1 MGEIMATNANT
12 PQGFRHIAQ
21 GCPRSGLPWVNSLTA
36 VLPQRGC
43 VIRAA
48 AMTEPF
54 QGSYGRG
61 DGVPRVARCRVQP
74 WAMRHNPVGVELS
87 HIVSFVLTCLCV
99 FVSTTLLV
107 VGPAIAQ
114 EPQIA
119 KPAVAPPVIP
129 NPDIAAR
136 PTIILPYDDPKEPL
150 AAERVYL
157 PHAKFVEL
165 WNAAHPESRVAPP
178 APQEGLVAEALVVV
192 APNKKVDGAD
202 ATAKVTARVT
212 LFSFRKQQIVLPVPL
227 RLASISDAKLDD
239 ASASIVVLGEGAAAR
254 LHVVIDKPGLHV
266 LDLTAEVPVNQ
277 QGPAGQL
284 VIGVDPL
291 PSGRLLFVPPV
302 EDVTFRVNGA
312 SNLYRAR
319 SGKVA
324 FDNNPKRERG
334 SGAIGGKGQSK
345 ADDDSPSL
353 TLRVGAPEG
362 DNNYFE
368 VPISAGGDVRLAW
381 QPKQAA
387 GAVDAIVQA
396 DSTTA
401 VGVEDAGVRIASGW
415 AFKVPRGAINDLSF
429 SLPKELK
436 VRSISGPDVGGWELG
451 ENVDGRV
458 LRVFLR
464 RAVNDQTSLTF
475 DLFVETRVG
484 DEPVSI
490 AVPAFAPLQ
499 VSRDFGVIG
508 LFAAPQFA
516 LKNIATKGL
525 TQINAAA
532 FQGPGTTAQPL
543 SAFRY
548 TARPFDVSFSAQ
560 RRAPESTGFAEHA
573 LVVERRKVRMSSRL
587 RWELVGALRSSVS
600 VQLPAMWLPVDVDAT
615 ALQDWH
621 IDPTTNVLTV
631 EFTEPRIGAVEV
643 VLQGNVAKEPED
655 SIAEISVPTPLELS
669 KLVTQAAAWF
679 DPAYQAT
686 VNASNGWK
694 TTDPEHCSEELRN
707 KLSRPAKFVFT
718 SNVLKPE
725 VLAFDLARAVPKLS
739 ADAVSLVTVSDTAV
753 DYSLALQW
761 KIAEAAAD
769 TFTFTTPDWLAGKLD
784 FQGAAIRQTSFV
796 SAGAGTGRTRWT
808 VTLQDPVGTRYFL
821 LATAT
826 LPPPEKREV
835 VAPTIAFER
844 HVAAEGDAAAVPNAD
859 GQEASPFAPLDVQRQ
874 YVVAINI
881 SSNQLA
887 PVGELGEAVQRD
899 ELPIVVDQRLV
910 DQATAVLRVRNQAAG
925 VGDQQAAAVAP
936 RWGLK
941 SFAAQA
947 GAPAS
952 VNLAD
957 LTTVLAADGTWRM
970 QCVYTIKNRSRQF
983 LALQL
988 PEKSQA
994 LSVFVADQPARL
1006 VELKRNLKSQISNLK
1021 SQTYQLIA
1029 LPKTSEADLSFQ
1041 VKLVLSGRLSSALPR
1056 GLKLASQEIDLPTP
1070 MIVSLSDDKEYGIP
1084 VARTLWAVH
1093 VPQDWT
1099 AKPLNNAV
1107 KNNLTNQAADT
1118 AAVAY
1123 QTAWLQEANEL
1134 MRVVEGTNYRSSQR
1148 LQAKNNLKQIGLAL
1162 HNYHEQFGRAGQPQS
1177 EEGRKLSV
1185 ALRDFEAKNDDLE
1198 RRVVIENFDG
1208 TTNFY
1213 VAKDQQQAARASAER
1228 AKGNPNANADVFFDQ
1243 LNSNGE
1249 TFQRQVVIDN
1259 DRALLFGNSAI
1270 VSNGEDRN
1278 GNGTLDA
1285 GEDTN
1290 GDGVLNLG
1298 DLSFSANNG
1307 IVANDGAIKF
1317 KFNVVAEGAKPGDSK
1332 PSQGFGGR
1340 GSGSRQSVVS
1350 KGLTEED
1357 RASRRKQAVDQLGD
1371 LNRAVDNEK
1380 QLQQQAQSAN
1390 QQGQSPIGN
1399 APRSNSVQVFNG
1411 TQTPQ
1416 NAAGLGGF
1424 NVNAMGNGPNANPSL
1439 SKDGLDL
1446 SNRRSGRYA
1455 APQGGGNMGGGGFG
1469 GNGPT
1474 RGRLSFGVGV
1484 NSNSGVVNEI
1494 VLEANNFDIT
1504 REQVELE
1511 HVPFPGWTQAGG
1523 LSLPIE
1529 IQREGNVLRFSRAS
1543 GSPRL
1548 ALTVR
1553 PNESDKLGL
1562 GFVWTA
1568 VWIAIAVW
1576 LLRLITGSSSG
1587 FPCRQMAGG
1596 LIALGLLGMFFLPRP
1611 LSEASFLTFA
1621 IAAIVLSIGVLRRRR
1636 QNAAA

>member
-1 MGEIMATNANT
+1 MNDKMDEEPMSVRGGLLRFIPKGWQKVAGGRSAAQPPGSGRLTPEHPGGMPEERTSRRTSTNVLASLQDANNSVKRFPGVSAMLRPPATFCHPFGMKTILCHA
-12 PQGFRHIAQ
+12 
-21 GCPRSGLPWVNSLTA
+21 GL
-36 VLPQRGC
+36 
-43 VIRAA
+43 
-48 AMTEPF
+48 
-54 QGSYGRG
+54 
-61 DGVPRVARCRVQP
+61 
-74 WAMRHNPVGVELS
+74 
-87 HIVSFVLTCLCV
+87 CL
-99 FVSTTLLV
+99 FALLV
-107 VGPAIAQ
+107 INSVIAQ
-114 EPQIA
+114 EPQVA
-119 KPAVAPPVIP
+119 KPAVAPPVNP

-178 APQEGLVAEALVVV
+178 APQDGLVAEALVVV
-192 APNKKVDGAD
+192 APKKKVDGAE

-239 ASASIVVLGEGAAAR
+239 AAASIVVLGEGAAAR

-291 PSGRLLFVPPV
+291 PSGRLIFVPPV

-312 SNLYRAR
+312 SNLFR
-319 SGKVA
+319 V
-324 FDNNPKRERG
+324 RG
-334 SGAIGGKGQSK
+334 DAEKS
-345 ADDDSPSL
+345 
-353 TLRVGAPEG
+353 
-362 DNNYFE
+362 YFE

-475 DLFVETRVG
+475 DLFLETRVG

-532 FQGPGTTAQPL
+532 FPVGQPFQADPNGSPASIARPGQPGKADL
-543 SAFRY
+543 QSAFRY
-548 TARPFDVSFSAQ
+548 TARSFEVGFSAQ

-573 LVVERRKVRMSSRL
+573 LIVERRKVRMSSRL
-587 RWELVGALRSSVS
+587 RWELAGALRSSVS

-621 IDPTTNVLTV
+621 IDQTTNVLTV

-669 KLVTQAAAWF
+669 KLVTQAAVWF

-694 TTDPEHCSEELRN
+694 TSDPEHCSEELRN
-707 KLSRPAKFVFT
+707 KLNRPAKFVFT
-718 SNVLKPE
+718 SNVVMPE
-725 VLAFDLARAVPKLS
+725 VLGFDLARAVPKLS
-739 ADAVSLVTVSDTAV
+739 ADAVSLLTVSDTAV

-796 SAGAGTGRTRWT
+796 SAGEGTGRTRWT
-808 VTLQDPVGTRYFL
+808 VTLQDPVGSRYFL

-835 VAPTIAFER
+835 VAPTITFER
-844 HVAAEGDAAAVPNAD
+844 HVAADGDVAVAPNAD
-859 GQEASPFAPLDVQRQ
+859 GQEASPFAPLDAQRQ

-881 SSNQLA
+881 SSSQLA
-887 PVGELGEAVQRD
+887 PVGEMGEAVQRD

-910 DQATAVLRVRNQAAG
+910 DQATAVLRVRAEGQG
-925 VGDQQAAAVAP
+925 P
-936 RWGLK
+936 KWGLK

-994 LSVFVADQPARL
+994 LSVFVADRPARL
-1006 VELKRNLKSQISNLK
+1006 VELKRNLKSEISNLK

-1056 GLKLASQEIDLPTP
+1056 GLKLAAQEIELPTP
-1070 MIVSLSDDKEYGIP
+1070 TVVSLSDDKEYGIP

-1093 VPQDWT
+1093 VPKDWT
-1099 AKPLNNAV
+1099 AKPLNNAA
-1107 KNNLTNQAADT
+1107 KNNLIDQAADT

-1162 HNYHEQFGRAGQPQS
+1162 HNYHQQFGRAGQPQS
-1177 EEGRKLSV
+1177 EEGRKLAES
-1185 ALRDFEAKNDDLE
+1185 LRDFEAKNDDLE
-1198 RRVVIENFDG
+1198 RRVVIDNRDG

-1213 VAKDQQQAARASAER
+1213 VAKDQQQAARASAEQ
-1228 AKGNPNANADVFFDQ
+1228 AKGNLNANADVFFDQ

-1249 TFQRQVVIDN
+1249 TFQRQVVTDN
-1259 DRALLFGNSAI
+1259 NRALLFGNSAI

-1278 GNGTLDA
+1278 GNGILDP

-1290 GDGVLNLG
+1290 GDGVLNPG
-1298 DLSFSANNG
+1298 DLGFSASSG
-1307 IVANDGAIKF
+1307 FIAADGAIKF
-1317 KFNVVAEGAKPGDSK
+1317 KLNIEQQMKPVARKPNE
-1332 PSQGFGGR
+1332 GFGGR
-1340 GSGSRQSVVS
+1340 GSGSRESVVT
-1350 KGLTEED
+1350 KGVTEED

-1371 LNRAVDNEK
+1371 LNRTVDNEK
-1380 QLQQQAQSAN
+1380 LAQQQAQSAN
-1390 QQGQSPIGN
+1390 QPGQNQSGK
-1399 APRSNSVQVFNG
+1399 SQSGSVQIFNG
-1411 TQTPQ
+1411 VPATQ
-1416 NAAGLGGF
+1416 NSAGLGGF
-1424 NVNAMGNGPNANPSL
+1424 NVNAIGNGPKNDL
-1439 SKDGLDL
+1439 TFSKDWSEL

-1455 APQGGGNMGGGGFG
+1455 VPQGGGNMGGGGFG
-1469 GNGPT
+1469 GSGPVSQSIAGINSVNGP
-1474 RGRLSFGVGV
+1474 LINFGKAVIV
-1484 NSNSGVVNEI
+1484 DGVVQNNEQES
-1494 VLEANNFDIT
+1494 VGRT
-1504 REQVELE
+1504 
-1511 HVPFPGWTQAGG
+1511 WTQTGG

-1553 PNESDKLGL
+1553 PNESDKMGL
-1562 GFVWTA
+1562 GFVWSA
-1568 VWIAIAVW
+1568 VWVAIAVW
-1576 LLRLITGSSSG
+1576 LLRLIAGASRG

-1596 LIALGLLGMFFLPRP
+1596 LIVLGLLGMFFLPSP
-1611 LSEASFLTFA
+1611 LSEACFVAFA
-1621 IAAIVLSIGVLRRRR
+1621 IAAIMLSIGVLRRRR